1 MEKSTRAQPLNLKHR
16 CNSQAEI
23 DAALVEG
30 FDGVE
35 VDVVW
40 NLEEDIILSH
50 NHALNDGPSL
60 SDIDFRGLVVAV
72 NVKEYGM
79 YSCLEL
85 SNAKEWFVF
94 DVPGAELD
102 LYCAFENRVFGRY
115 SLWEDQ
121 TVSRQVAGVLLDDFT
136 ASVPGQTALFY
147 NFVRTPSES
156 LPVAL
161 ISSQLRGGRDS
172 DFVVSH
178 ARYIIRKTL
187 P

>member
-23 DAALVEG
+23 DAALAEG

-35 VDVVW
+35 IDLVW
-40 NLEEDIILSH
+40 LEKDPCLSH
-50 NHALNDGPSL
+50 EHGGRGEFLCL
-60 SDIDFRGLVVAV
+60 VDFRNCVVAV

-79 YSCLEL
+79 YPHLKL
-85 SNAKEWFVF
+85 PTARDWFVF

-102 LYCAFENRVFGRY
+102 LYCAAGHRVFGRY

-147 NFVRTPSES
+147 KFVRTPSEH

-161 ISSQLRGGRDS
+161 ISNQLRGGRNS

-178 ARYIIRKTL
+178 ATYIIRKTL
-187 P
+187 